1 MDNDGEAESD
11 GTPAAPLLV
20 ALFLPTAH
28 GAETLQYMTVHVE
41 LDF

>member
-1 MDNDGEAESD
+1 MARKNPMALQL
-11 GTPAAPLLV
+11 PLLV

-28 GAETLQYMTVHVE
+28 GAETLQYMTVHAE